1 MKMKTQIKALLDL
14 TRLHFFFVW
23 PILFCAGVFLAF
35 QLHGGFSWSLVIR
48 AIFIGLLGFEAGLV
62 LNDIVDKDIDK
73 KEIEIDKLTK
83 YWRVFGKRPLS
94 QGLISYKQ
102 ALILFFGLV
111 AATTALIFTLPYPG
125 SLYLVTIMTACYGL
139 EIFYQIKKRQQ
150 SFPIA
155 QMIGRIDFT
164 MFPLA
169 GYLCVA
175 GFDINTVLFGLFFY
189 PLALAHLGVND
200 MADVKNDQIKD
211 LKTIPILYEM
221 RGTAYW
227 VLLFSA
233 LHIASAIVFVNILGT
248 TALIGF
254 SISFLLLTLANY
266 KILSGKSANAAMKA
280 LPMFHVSML
289 IYALSIILEFFV

>member
-1 MKMKTQIKALLDL
+1 MRTQIKAVLDI

-35 QLHGGFSWSLVIR
+35 QLHGGFSLSLIIR
-48 AIFIGLLGFEAGLV
+48 AIFVGLLGFEAGLV
-62 LNDIVDKDIDK
+62 LNDIVDKDVDK
-73 KEIEIDKLTK
+73 KEVETDRLTK
-83 YWRVFGKRPLS
+83 YWRVFGQRPLS

-111 AATTALIFTLPYPG
+111 AVTTALIFTLPYPG
-125 SLYLVTIMTACYGL
+125 SIYLVTIMGACYGL
-139 EIFYQIKKRQQ
+139 EVFYQIKKRKQ

-155 QMIGRIDFT
+155 QMVGRIDFT

-175 GFDINTVLFGLFFY
+175 GFDINTLLFGLFFY

-200 MADVKNDQIKD
+200 MADVKNDRVKD
-211 LKTIPILYEM
+211 LKTIPVLYEM
-221 RGTAYW
+221 GGTAYW
-227 VLLFSA
+227 ILFFTA
-233 LHIASAIVFVNILGT
+233 LHFASAIIFVNILGSI
-248 TALIGF
+248 ALMGF
-254 SISFLLLTLANY
+254 SISFLLLTVANY
-266 KILSGKSANAAMKA
+266 KILSGKSADAAMKA

-289 IYALSIILEFFV
+289 IYALSIILEYFV

>member
-1 MKMKTQIKALLDL
+1 MKTQIKALLDL

-35 QLHGGFSWSLVIR
+35 QLHGGFSWSLIIR
-48 AIFIGLLGFEAGLV
+48 AVLIGLLGFEAGLV

-73 KEIEIDKLTK
+73 QEVETDKLTK
-83 YWRVFGKRPLS
+83 YWRVFGQRPLS
-94 QGLISYKQ
+94 QGLISYNQ
-102 ALILFFGLV
+102 ALMVFFGLV
-111 AATTALIFTLPYPG
+111 AVTTVLILTLPYPT
-125 SLYLVTIMTACYGL
+125 SLYLVAIMLTCYGL
-139 EIFYQIKKRQQ
+139 EIFYQIKKRKQN
-150 SFPIA
+150 FPIA
-155 QMIGRIDFT
+155 QMVGRIDFT

-175 GFDINTVLFGLFFY
+175 SFDLNMLLFGLFFY

-200 MADVKNDQIKD
+200 MADVKNDRVKGM
-211 LKTIPILYEM
+211 KTIPVLYDM

-227 VLLFSA
+227 VLIFSA

-248 TALIGF
+248 IALIGF
-254 SISFLLLTLANY
+254 SISFLLLTVANY
-266 KILSGKSANAAMKA
+266 RILSGKSADAAMKV

-289 IYALSIILEFFV
+289 IYALSIIVEYFV